1 MGDYHLDQR
10 VQTKMLMKN
19 KELKFIIM
27 ENSILLKKNIF
38 WKEHPRHKRYYY
50 IEDGD
55 KIILLRLNNFPEEP
69 LWTIINGLDIMDI
82 EDRPSGWILENI
94 DKE

>member
-1 MGDYHLDQR
+1 
-10 VQTKMLMKN
+10 
-19 KELKFIIM
+19 M

-38 WKEHPRHKRYYY
+38 WKEHPSYKRYYY

-55 KIILLRLNNFPEEP
+55 KVILLRLNNFPEEP

-82 EDRPSGWILENI
+82 EDRPSGWVLENI